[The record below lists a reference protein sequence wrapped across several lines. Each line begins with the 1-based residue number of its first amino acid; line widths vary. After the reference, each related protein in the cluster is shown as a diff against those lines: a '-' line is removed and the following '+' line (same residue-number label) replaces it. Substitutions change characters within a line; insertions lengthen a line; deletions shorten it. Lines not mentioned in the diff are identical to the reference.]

1 MSIIYKIN
9 NLSYQRDNEFSL
21 HINELVIQEN
31 TISAL
36 LGANGSG
43 KTTLLNLLAKNL
55 ITDNGQIEFK
65 NQNFNSIKSINE
77 AGIAYVHQSSYL
89 LRGTVEKNLTM
100 GLRLKGMSETE
111 RNQKLEQYID
121 ILNLRSLLERPSSEI
136 SGGEA
141 QRVAIGRMLVMDMQ
155 VLILDE
161 PFTYL
166 DEKSCS
172 ELEDLFV
179 RLVKEKQCTIIFS
192 THDKHRAAA
201 MCDQMIK
208 LDKGT
213 LLQSSEENILHG
225 IVDEKLHCFKSG
237 DMAIYIPHGIKEG
250 KRIVIDA
257 RQIILSRQLLDS
269 SMQNSLPAK
278 ILNIE
283 SNNDEV
289 KVILDIG
296 NQLQAIITPEALHAM
311 NLKENEDVYASFK
324 SSAVMV
330 Y

>member
-1 MSIIYKIN
+1 MTLIYKIS
-9 NLSYQRDNEFSL
+9 NLSYPRDNNFSL
-21 HINELVIQEN
+21 SIDELVIKEN

-43 KTTLLNLLAKNL
+43 KTTLLNLLSKNL
-55 ITDNGQIEFK
+55 TTDDGKIEFK
-65 NQNFNSIKSINE
+65 EQCINNIKSMSE
-77 AGIAYVHQSSYL
+77 AGIAYVHQSPYL

-100 GLRLKGMSETE
+100 GLRLKGMGETA
-111 RNQKLEQYID
+111 RIQKLEQYVD
-121 ILNLRSLLERPSSEI
+121 ILNLRSLLERPCSEI

-166 DEKSCS
+166 DEKSCV
-172 ELEDLFV
+172 ELEELFS
-179 RLVKEKQCTIIFS
+179 RLVQEKQCTIIFS
-192 THDKHRAAA
+192 THDKSRAAA

-208 LDKGT
+208 LDKGS
-213 LLQSSEENILHG
+213 LLKANEENIFHG
-225 IVDEKLHCFKSG
+225 SVNKETHCFQTGSI
-237 DMAIYIPHGIKEG
+237 AIHIPHSIEKGR
-250 KRIVIDA
+250 RIIIDA
-257 RQIILSRQLLDS
+257 RQIILSRELLKS

-278 ILNIE
+278 ISEIKL
-283 SNNDEV
+283 SDKEV

-296 NQLQAIITPEALHAM
+296 NELLAIITPEALNAM
-311 NLKENEDVYASFK
+311 NLKQGDAVYASFK
-324 SSAVMV
+324 TSAVVV